1 MEIFKLFGSIFVDSD
16 AADKSIKKTG
26 ENAEGFATRL
36 GNGIKTAAKWGAA
49 VAAAAGTIAVAIGT
63 KAVAAASELETSFAK
78 VNTLLDDT
86 TDLESYKKAII
97 DLSNKTGVET
107 AALCESIYSAI
118 SASVDQA
125 SAIDFVASALKLA
138 EGGFTD
144 AATAVDVMT
153 TAINAYGLSAED
165 ATQVSDYLIT
175 TQNLGKTSVGELAS
189 SLGKVIPIAAAYGVK
204 MDDLCANTALLT
216 KNGIAT
222 AEAIT
227 YTKAMLN
234 ELGDSGSTVGG
245 ILREKTGQSFAEL
258 EAGGMSLGDI
268 IAILGESVDGD
279 TSAFNEL
286 WSSSEA
292 GVGALTLLK
301 TGAEEYNSTL
311 EEMRE
316 SAGATEM
323 AYEKM
328 HNTFSTK
335 VEQLKTITTNTLAE
349 IGNTLLPFANDV
361 LDWVISNMPLIQNIV
376 QTVIGALQ
384 LAVEGFCNIVQ
395 GVFSAIRTSLDDTG
409 ITFEDVMSAVQN
421 IFSAAWDFL
430 VFIWDSVGQ
439 PLLNF
444 MMEAFGWLLGN
455 WEAVTGAIEEAFGL
469 LWSVFEDIWNALG
482 QPLFEGIAG
491 RMAWLSE
498 NWDTIA
504 GMIQAAF
511 QILWD
516 MCSTLWNSVGQPIFE
531 LIGFV
536 IGELA
541 GLFDR
546 HLDDILTLFQEAMEG
561 IRDIWENRLR
571 PVFEA
576 IGSFLKEVLL
586 PTFEYVFKNVIEPLV
601 EDVFNAINWLWENVL
616 NPVLDIICDFLL
628 GAFTGDWNS
637 AMEGILGIVTGL
649 FDGIRNIWENFLKPV
664 FEAIGSF
671 LKEVLLPAFEFVFR
685 TVIEPLVRNV
695 FDAIGRLWN
704 NTLKPVF
711 DGICDFLLGVFT
723 GNWDQAL
730 TGILNI
736 VTGIF
741 NGIRNAVE
749 KPMDMIRDIVENAIN
764 FILDKFD
771 FDWELPHL
779 KLPHFSIQ
787 GEFSLN
793 PPSVPSLGI
802 DWYAKGAVLEE
813 PTVFGM
819 NPENGNAMVG
829 GEAGPEAVAPIETLQ
844 QYVREAVAGQ
854 NAELIAVLRQIL
866 QAILVM
872 DAGLL
877 EKMAEALES
886 MRFEIKWR
894 EFARLVRGAAK

>member
-26 ENAEGFATRL
+26 DNAEGFASKL

-49 VAAAAGTIAVAIGT
+49 VVAAAGTIAVAIGT
-63 KAVAAASELETSFAK
+63 KAVTAAAEFETSFAK
-78 VNTLLDDT
+78 VNTLLADT
-86 TDLESYKKAII
+86 TDLESYKKEII
-97 DLSNKTGVET
+97 DLSNQTGIST
-107 AALCESIYSAI
+107 DALCESIYSAI

-125 SAIDFVASALKLA
+125 NAIDFVASALKLA

-245 ILREKTGQSFAEL
+245 ILKEKTGQSFAEL

-311 EEMRE
+311 EQMRE
-316 SAGATEM
+316 STGATEK
-323 AYEKM
+323 AYETM

-349 IGNTLLPFANDV
+349 IGNTLLPFANGL
-361 LDWVISNMPLIQNIV
+361 LDWVIGNMPVIQSVI
-376 QTVIGALQ
+376 QTVIDAVRF
-384 LAVEGFCNIVQ
+384 AVEGFCGFVQ
-395 GVFSAIRTSLDDTG
+395 EVFSRIQAALESAG
-409 ITFEDVMSAVQN
+409 ITFEDVVSTVQN
-421 IFSAAWDFL
+421 IFSVAAGTIGEVFGELWNSCGVIWESSGRSIFNSIGEILEWLVGRWSDTESDTEGIFQQIWKFCKETWDSIGYPIIVFIVDALDFL
-430 VFIWDSVGQ
+430 
-439 PLLNF
+439 LR
-444 MMEAFGWLLGN
+444 N
-455 WEAVTGAIEEAFGL
+455 WEAIAGNIEDVFGL
-469 LWSVFEDIWNALG
+469 LWTVLSGVWNNTGKLI
-482 QPLFEGIAG
+482 FDSIVDT
-491 RMAWLSE
+491 MAWLSE
-498 NWDTIA
+498 NWGDIA
-504 GMIQAAF
+504 DLIQTAF
-511 QILWD
+511 EVLWD
-516 MCSTLWNSVGQPIFE
+516 VCSTLWDSIGQPVFD

-541 GLFDR
+541 GLFSG
-546 HLDDILTLFQEAMEG
+546 HLDDILAFFQEAVEG
-561 IRDIWENRLR
+561 IRDNWAHHLKT
-571 PVFEA
+571 VFDA
-576 IGSFLKEVLL
+576 VGAFLKDVL
-586 PTFEYVFKNVIEPLV
+586 
-601 EDVFNAINWLWENVL
+601 A
-616 NPVLDIICDFLL
+616 
-628 GAFTGDWNS
+628 
-637 AMEGILGIVTGL
+637 
-649 FDGIRNIWENFLKPV
+649 
-664 FEAIGSF
+664 
-671 LKEVLLPAFEFVFR
+671 PAFEFVFK
-685 TVIEPLVRNV
+685 VFIEPLIKNV
-695 FDAIGRLWN
+695 FHAIDRLWN

-736 VTGIF
+736 VVGIF
-741 NGIRNAVE
+741 NAIQAAVE
-749 KPMDMIRDIVENAIN
+749 RPMDMIKDIVESAIN
-764 FILDKFD
+764 FILDIFD
-771 FDWELPHL
+771 FDWKFPEL

-787 GEFSLN
+787 GEFSLK
-793 PPSVPSLGI
+793 PPSVPTLGI
-802 DWYAKGAVLEE
+802 DWYAKGGVLEE
-813 PTVFGM
+813 PTIFGM

-844 QYVREAVAGQ
+844 QYVRDAVAGQ
-854 NAELIAVLRQIL
+854 NAELLDVLRKIL
-866 QAILVM
+866 QAILIM

>member
-26 ENAEGFATRL
+26 DNAEGFAAKL

-49 VAAAAGTIAVAIGT
+49 VVAAAGTIAAAIGT
-63 KAVAAASELETSFAK
+63 KAVTAASEFEASFAK
-78 VNTLLDDT
+78 VNTLLADT
-86 TDLESYKKAII
+86 TDLESYKKEII
-97 DLSNKTGVET
+97 DLSNQTGIST
-107 AALCESIYSAI
+107 DALCESIYSAI

-125 SAIDFVASALKLA
+125 NAIDFVASALKLA

-245 ILREKTGQSFAEL
+245 ILKEKTGQSFAEL
-258 EAGGMSLGDI
+258 EASGMSLGDI

-316 SAGATEM
+316 STGATEK
-323 AYEKM
+323 AYETM

-335 VEQLKTITTNTLAE
+335 VGQLKTITTNTLAE
-349 IGNTLLPFANDV
+349 IGNTLLPFANAV
-361 LDWVISNMPLIQNIV
+361 LDWVIGNMPVIQS
-376 QTVIGALQ
+376 VIQMAIDAVRF
-384 LAVEGFCNIVQ
+384 AVEGFCGFVQ
-395 GVFSAIRTSLDDTG
+395 DVFSRIQGALESAG
-409 ITFEDVMSAVQN
+409 ITFEDVISTVQD
-421 IFSAAWDFL
+421 IFSAAAGVISAVFGELWDSCSVIWESSGRSIFNSIGEILEWLVGRWSDTESDTTGIFQQIWDYCREVWETIGYPIIVFIVDALDFL
-430 VFIWDSVGQ
+430 
-439 PLLNF
+439 L
-444 MMEAFGWLLGN
+444 EN
-455 WEAVTGAIEEAFGL
+455 WETIAGNIEDVFGL
-469 LWSVFEDIWNALG
+469 LWEVLSGVWDNTGRLIFESIVDT
-482 QPLFEGIAG
+482 
-491 RMAWLSE
+491 MAWLSE
-498 NWDTIA
+498 NWGEIA
-504 GMIQAAF
+504 DIIQTAF
-511 QILWD
+511 EVLWD
-516 MCSTLWNSVGQPIFE
+516 VCSTLWDSIGQPVFD

-536 IGELA
+536 IEELA
-541 GLFDR
+541 GLFSE
-546 HLDDILTLFQEAMEG
+546 HLDDILSFFKEAMEG
-561 IRDIWENRLR
+561 IRDTWENHLK
-571 PVFEA
+571 PVFDA
-576 IGSFLKEVLL
+576 IGSFLKEQ
-586 PTFEYVFKNVIEPLV
+586 
-601 EDVFNAINWLWENVL
+601 
-616 NPVLDIICDFLL
+616 
-628 GAFTGDWNS
+628 
-637 AMEGILGIVTGL
+637 
-649 FDGIRNIWENFLKPV
+649 
-664 FEAIGSF
+664 
-671 LKEVLLPAFEFVFR
+671 LLPAFEFVFK
-685 TVIEPLVRNV
+685 VFIEPLIENV
-695 FDAIGRLWN
+695 FGAIGRLWN
-704 NTLKPVF
+704 NTLKPIF

-741 NGIRNAVE
+741 DGIREAVE
-749 KPMDMIRDIVENAIN
+749 IPMNLVKDIVKNAID
-764 FILDKFD
+764 FIEDKFD
-771 FDWELPHL
+771 FDWKFPDL

-787 GEFSLN
+787 GEFSLK
-793 PPSVPSLGI
+793 PPSVPTLGI
-802 DWYAKGAVLEE
+802 DWYAKGGVLEE
-813 PTVFGM
+813 PTIFGM

-854 NAELIAVLRQIL
+854 NAEMLALLGQIL
-866 QAILVM
+866 QALLAM

-877 EKMAEALES
+877 EKMAGALES
-886 MRFEIKWR
+886 MRFEVKNR
-894 EFARLVRGAAK
+894 EFARLVREAVT

>member
-26 ENAEGFATRL
+26 DNAEGFAAKL

-49 VAAAAGTIAVAIGT
+49 VVAAAGTIAVAIGT
-63 KAVAAASELETSFAK
+63 KAVTAASEFETSFAK
-78 VNTLLDDT
+78 VNTLLADT
-86 TDLESYKKAII
+86 TDLESYKKEII
-97 DLSNKTGVET
+97 DLSNQTGIST
-107 AALCESIYSAI
+107 DALCESIYSAI

-125 SAIDFVASALKLA
+125 NAIDFVASALKLA

-245 ILREKTGQSFAEL
+245 ILKEKTGQSFAEL
-258 EAGGMSLGDI
+258 EASGMSLGDI

-316 SAGATEM
+316 STGATEK
-323 AYEKM
+323 AYETM

-335 VEQLKTITTNTLAE
+335 VGQLKTITTNTLAE
-349 IGNTLLPFANDV
+349 IGNTLLPFANAV
-361 LDWVISNMPLIQNIV
+361 LDWVIGNMPVIQSVI
-376 QTVIGALQ
+376 QTVIDVVRF
-384 LAVEGFCNIVQ
+384 AVEGFCGFVQ
-395 GVFSAIRTSLDDTG
+395 D
-409 ITFEDVMSAVQN
+409 
-421 IFSAAWDFL
+421 IFSAAAGVISAVFGELWNVCSVIWESSGRSIFNSIGEILEWLVGRWSDTESDTTGIFQQIWNYCKEAWETIGYPIIVFIVDALDFL
-430 VFIWDSVGQ
+430 
-439 PLLNF
+439 LR
-444 MMEAFGWLLGN
+444 N
-455 WEAVTGAIEEAFGL
+455 WEAIAQNIEDVFGL
-469 LWSVFEDIWNALG
+469 HWAVLSGVWDNTGKLIFESIVDT
-482 QPLFEGIAG
+482 
-491 RMAWLSE
+491 MAWLSE
-498 NWDTIA
+498 NWGDVA
-504 GMIQAAF
+504 GLIQTAF
-511 QILWD
+511 EVLWD
-516 MCSTLWNSVGQPIFE
+516 VCSTLWDSIGQPIFDM
-531 LIGFV
+531 IGFV

-541 GLFDR
+541 GLFSG
-546 HLDDILTLFQEAMEG
+546 HLDDILAFFQEAVEG
-561 IRDIWENRLR
+561 IRDTWENH
-571 PVFEA
+571 
-576 IGSFLKEVLL
+576 
-586 PTFEYVFKNVIEPLV
+586 
-601 EDVFNAINWLWENVL
+601 
-616 NPVLDIICDFLL
+616 
-628 GAFTGDWNS
+628 
-637 AMEGILGIVTGL
+637 
-649 FDGIRNIWENFLKPV
+649 LKPV
-664 FEAIGSF
+664 FDAIGAF
-671 LKEVLLPAFEFVFR
+671 LKNVLAPAFEFVFK
-685 TVIEPLVRNV
+685 VFIEPLIENV
-695 FDAIGRLWN
+695 FNAIDRLWN

-741 NGIRNAVE
+741 DGIQAAVE
-749 KPMDMIRDIVENAIN
+749 RPMDMIKDIVESAIN
-764 FILDKFD
+764 FIKDKFD
-771 FDWELPHL
+771 FDWKFPDL

-787 GEFSLN
+787 GEFSLK
-793 PPSVPSLGI
+793 PPSVPTLGI

-813 PTVFGM
+813 PTIFGM

-854 NAELIAVLRQIL
+854 NAEMLAVLMQIL
-866 QAILVM
+866 QTLLAM

-877 EKMAEALES
+877 EKMAGALGS
-886 MRFEIKWR
+886 MRFEIKNR
-894 EFARLVRGAAK
+894 EFARLVREVVT